1 MGLTNEKI
9 SLSCLQPIN
18 DLNRKEIELVFIGGW
33 DEQYKKLM
41 DDYIQ
46 THHLDRVTFVGFH
59 SDPWSLV
66 TDKDILV
73 LPAKLETF
81 SLVFVES
88 VLNGVPAI
96 ISDNLGHLSS
106 SKFLESGTLYR

>member
-1 MGLTNEKI
+1 MLAAYNG
-9 SLSCLQPIN
+9 
-18 DLNRKEIELVFIGGW
+18 LNRKDIELVFIGGW

-46 THHLDRVTFVGFH
+46 AHHLDHVTFVGFH

-66 TDKDILV
+66 TEKDILV
-73 LPAKLETF
+73 LPATLETF

-106 SKFLESGTLYR
+106 SKFLESGNLYLCCF

>member
-1 MGLTNEKI
+1 
-9 SLSCLQPIN
+9 
-18 DLNRKEIELVFIGGW
+18 
-33 DEQYKKLM
+33 M

-46 THHLDRVTFVGFH
+46 THHLERVSFVGFH

-73 LPAKLETF
+73 LPARLETF

-106 SKFLESGTLYR
+106 RDRKSTRLNSSHSDRSRMPSSA

>member
-1 MGLTNEKI
+1 MLAAYNH
-9 SLSCLQPIN
+9 
-18 DLNRKEIELVFIGGW
+18 LNRKDIELVFIGGW

-46 THHLDRVTFVGFH
+46 THHLDRVTF
-59 SDPWSLV
+59 SQATDPWSLV

-73 LPAKLETF
+73 LPATLETF

-88 VLNGVPAI
+88 VLNGVPTI
-96 ISDNLGHLSS
+96 ISNNLGHLSS
-106 SKFLESGTLYR
+106 SKFF